1 MSPVPLLGWMS
12 CVVIAEPKTLEI
24 SVANYSPPSSPVAPF
39 SAALQRPGPGGS
51 QDGAGAVSRRQLPQ
65 AIAHR
70 GYKMAYP
77 ENSMAAFRS
86 AVEIGAHAI
95 ETDLHLS
102 RDGVVVLSHD
112 GTLKRCFDEELRV
125 AECDW
130 SYLST
135 LRTTRK
141 PHEPMPRLVDL
152 LEYLAQPGQEH
163 VWVLLDI
170 KKDDE
175 PTELISR
182 VAATFASVPT
192 KGDWHKRII
201 MGCWDAKY
209 ARLCNEILPDFPL
222 AHIGW
227 SLSYARELLAV
238 PQMNFNLFVYS
249 LVGAHGTKFLR
260 AARDAGRS
268 VFVWT
273 VNDDEWMKWSIRKGV
288 DGVITDNPERFLQI
302 CKEWPD
308 DEDEKAA
315 ERRQMRHF
323 FSLRRPK
330 PLLFLLLFRVLA
342 TSVALVWFLRAG
354 TPRQRVH
361 NALRGH

>member
-1 MSPVPLLGWMS
+1 MASKEESKPLLASWNKSEMTPG
-12 CVVIAEPKTLEI
+12 
-24 SVANYSPPSSPVAPF
+24 APF
-39 SAALQRPGPGGS
+39 SSALTRPGRSGS
-51 QDGAGAVSRRQLPQ
+51 QAGGGAVSHRQLPQ

-112 GTLKRCFDEELRV
+112 GTLKRCFGEDRKV
-125 AECDW
+125 ADCDW

-152 LEYLAQPGQEH
+152 LEYLAQPGQENI
-163 VWVLLDI
+163 WILLDI

-175 PTELISR
+175 PTDLIRR
-182 VAATFASVPT
+182 VAATFAAVQT
-192 KGDWHKRII
+192 KREWRERII

-209 ARLCNEILPDFPL
+209 AKLCQEILPGFPL

-227 SLSYARELLAV
+227 SLSYARELLSI
-238 PQMNFNLFVYS
+238 PEMNFNMFVYS
-249 LVGAHGTKFLR
+249 MVGRRGTRFLR

-273 VNDDEWMKWSIRKGV
+273 VNDDDWMRWSIRKGV

-302 CKEWPD
+302 CRDWP
-308 DEDEKAA
+308 DEDETVAH
-315 ERRQMRHF
+315 RLQMQHF
-323 FSLRRPK
+323 LNLRRPK
-330 PLLFLLLFRVLA
+330 PLLYLMLFRLLTMVMA
-342 TSVALVWFLRAG
+342 MVAFAKAG

-361 NALRGH
+361 KALRSQ

>member
-1 MSPVPLLGWMS
+1 MS
-12 CVVIAEPKTLEI
+12 AE
-24 SVANYSPPSSPVAPF
+24 APF
-39 SAALQRPGPGGS
+39 SAALQRPGRSGS
-51 QDGAGAVSRRQLPQ
+51 QDGEGAVSRRQLPQ

-77 ENSMAAFRS
+77 ENSMAAFCS

-102 RDGVVVLSHD
+102 KDGVVVLSHD
-112 GTLKRCFDEELRV
+112 GTLKRCFGEDRKV
-125 AECDW
+125 SDCDW

-152 LEYLAQPGQEH
+152 LEYLAQPGQENI
-163 VWVLLDI
+163 WVLLDI
-170 KKDDE
+170 KKDDD
-175 PTELISR
+175 PTDLISR
-182 VAATFASVPT
+182 TAATFATVPT
-192 KGDWHKRII
+192 KREWKERII

-209 ARLCNEILPDFPL
+209 ARLCQEILPGFPL

-238 PQMNFNLFVYS
+238 PKTNFNMFMYS
-249 LVGAHGTKFLR
+249 MVGPSGTKFMR
-260 AARDAGRS
+260 AAREAGRS

-273 VNDDEWMKWSIRKGV
+273 VNDDDWMRWSIRKGV

-308 DEDEKAA
+308 DEDAEAA
-315 ERRQMRHF
+315 RRRQMRHF
-323 FSLRRPK
+323 LNLRRPK
-330 PLLFLLLFRVLA
+330 PLVFLLLFRVLA
-342 TSVALVWFLRAG
+342 MSVALWPSSRPG
-354 TPRQRVH
+354 R
-361 NALRGH
+361 RGSAYRRR

>member
-1 MSPVPLLGWMS
+1 
-12 CVVIAEPKTLEI
+12 
-24 SVANYSPPSSPVAPF
+24 PPPFPGAPF
-39 SAALQRPGPGGS
+39 SAALQRPGRGGS
-51 QDGAGAVSRRQLPQ
+51 QDGGGAVSRRQLPQ

-102 RDGVVVLSHD
+102 KDGIVVLSHD
-112 GTLKRCFDEELRV
+112 GTLKRCFGEDRKV
-125 AECDW
+125 ADCDW

-152 LEYLAQPGQEH
+152 LEYLVQPGQENI
-163 VWVLLDI
+163 WILLDI
-170 KKDDE
+170 KKDDD

-182 VAATFASVPT
+182 VAATFATVPT
-192 KGDWHKRII
+192 TKREWKERII
-201 MGCWDAKY
+201 MGCWDAKLTVYYSSSKKAKY
-209 ARLCNEILPDFPL
+209 ARLCQKILPDFPL

-238 PQMNFNLFVYS
+238 PKMNFNMFVYS
-249 LVGAHGTKFLR
+249 LVGPYGTDFLR

-273 VNDDEWMKWSIRKGV
+273 VNDDDWMRWSIRKGV
-288 DGVITDNPERFLQI
+288 DGVITDNPERFLQL

-308 DEDEKAA
+308 DEGEEAA
-315 ERRQMRHF
+315 ERRQRRHF
-323 FSLRRPK
+323 LSLRRPK
-330 PLLFLLLFRVLA
+330 PLVFLVLFRVLA
-342 TSVALVWFLRAG
+342 MSVALVALVKAG
-354 TPRQRVH
+354 TPRQRVQK
-361 NALRGH
+361 ALRSQ

>member
-1 MSPVPLLGWMS
+1 MAFKEESTPLLASRDKPDMTPGAS
-12 CVVIAEPKTLEI
+12 F
-24 SVANYSPPSSPVAPF
+24 SS
-39 SAALQRPGPGGS
+39 ALMRPGRGS
-51 QDGAGAVSRRQLPQ
+51 QDGVGSVSRRQLPQ

-102 RDGVVVLSHD
+102 KDGVVVLSHD
-112 GTLKRCFDEELRV
+112 GTLKRCFGEDRKV
-125 AECDW
+125 ADCDW

-141 PHEPMPRLVDL
+141 PPQPMPRLVDL

-163 VWVLLDI
+163 IWVLLDI

-182 VAATFASVPT
+182 VAATFASVPA
-192 KGDWHKRII
+192 KHEWKERII

-209 ARLCNEILPDFPL
+209 AKLCQQILPDFPL

-227 SLSYARELLAV
+227 SLSYARELLSV
-238 PQMNFNLFVYS
+238 PKMNFNMFVYS
-249 LVGAHGTKFLR
+249 LVGPHGTRFLQ

-273 VNDDEWMKWSIRKGV
+273 VNDDDWMRWSIRKGV

-302 CKEWPD
+302 CRDWPD
-308 DEDEKAA
+308 DEDEQAA
-315 ERRQMRHF
+315 HHHQIWHF
-323 FSLRRPK
+323 LDLRRPK
-330 PLLFLLLFRVLA
+330 PLLFLMLFRLLA
-342 TSVALVWFLRAG
+342 LAVATVAFVKAG

-361 NALRGH
+361 KALRSQ